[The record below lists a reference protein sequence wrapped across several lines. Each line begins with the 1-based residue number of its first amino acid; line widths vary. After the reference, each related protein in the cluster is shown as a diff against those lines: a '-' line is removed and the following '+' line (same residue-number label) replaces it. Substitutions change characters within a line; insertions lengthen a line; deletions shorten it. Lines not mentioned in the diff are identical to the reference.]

1 MASFKY
7 FMMIFTIF
15 SIVGLCLVPRTVYSI
30 PFVVFHGISDGCRNN
45 GITHFTTLLSNWSGS
60 QGHCIEIGNGAWDS
74 WTMPFLTQ
82 TAIACEKVKKI
93 KELSEGYNIIGLSQG
108 NLVGRGVVELCD
120 DGPPVRNLISLAGPH
135 AGIAAVPL
143 CGSGL
148 VCILVDFLIEL
159 AIYSDYVQE
168 HLAPA
173 CYIKIP
179 TDLDNYRKGCRFL
192 PKLNNELYKNSTY
205 KERFSSLDNLVLIK
219 FEKDK
224 VLVPKET
231 SWFGYFPDGS
241 WETILPAQETTL
253 YTEDWI
259 GLKTLDEAGKV
270 KFVNVSGGHLE
281 ISYGEMKKYVVPYLV
296 NNVTEQQTLLEHF
309 DPQSGLDEK
318 VKMFYIVETFLSEIF
333 RYSLVKGHLQHS
345 LQESEKWK
353 HLLLF
358 ATSKIKIRAFT
369 SVVNAKPT
377 LLYMKKCST
386 RVNVALG
393 ENYNMLTC
401 QVAAIASCINC
412 NSEFGAKFVAL
423 QLETGAIRNG
433 RFMIDMQ
440 ETAAFVERE
449 QDGVC
454 RYRGTS

>member
-7 FMMIFTIF
+7 FLIIFTIF
-15 SIVGLCLVPRTVYSI
+15 SIAAALSMVPKTAHSI
-30 PFVVFHGISDGCRNN
+30 PFVVFHGISDGCRNK
-45 GITHFTTLLSNWSGS
+45 GMTHFTALLSNWSGS

-74 WTMPFLTQ
+74 WTMPFLKQ
-82 TAIACEKVKKI
+82 TAIACEKVKEI

-120 DGPPVRNLISLAGPH
+120 GGPPVRNLISLAGPH
-135 AGIAAVPL
+135 AGISAVPL
-143 CGSGL
+143 CGVLCLLQSAL

-159 AIYSDYVQE
+159 AIYSNYVQE

-192 PKLNNELYKNSTY
+192 PKLNNEMYKNSTY

-224 VLVPKET
+224 ILVPKET

-259 GLKTLDEAGKV
+259 GLKSLDEAGKV

-281 ISYGEMKKYVVPYLV
+281 ISYGDMKKYIVPYLV
-296 NNVTEQQTLLEHF
+296 NNVTEEQLLEPF
-309 DPQSGLDEK
+309 DSRSGHDEK
-318 VKMFYIVETFLSEIF
+318 VLK
-333 RYSLVKGHLQHS
+333 
-345 LQESEKWK
+345 
-353 HLLLF
+353 LF
-358 ATSKIKIRAFT
+358 AG
-369 SVVNAKPT
+369 N
-377 LLYMKKCST
+377 
-386 RVNVALG
+386 
-393 ENYNMLTC
+393 
-401 QVAAIASCINC
+401 
-412 NSEFGAKFVAL
+412 
-423 QLETGAIRNG
+423 
-433 RFMIDMQ
+433 
-440 ETAAFVERE
+440 
-449 QDGVC
+449 
-454 RYRGTS
+454 